1 MGIKVIPFVLS
12 SFGAFGECAE
22 SLLKQLRDDFGA
34 KVVRDIR
41 NAIGANPSYSLLV
54 SCHSNLAVFDENL
67 AGWPIKDDVSAKQ
80 LITEHLKYCVTEGT
94 QTHTQEAC
102 ADGRRP
108 RSDEQPE
115 QQCAQD
121 ETAQTQ
127 ERVDAHSVTEE
138 THVSYIESRYTRET
152 DDDDDLL
159 NEASPSAPNDDETVE
174 EVVRRYIQHTSKASA
189 KAITSERHHHTNS
202 ETTTHTTE
210 ETESQAESSEVLPIQ
225 ASRSQQSQKSCNTRR
240 KNKKRPRCKCGG
252 LIDENGDCESAV
264 CPYQTKK

>member
-1 MGIKVIPFVLS
+1 MCRI
-12 SFGAFGECAE
+12 

-80 LITEHLKYCVTEGT
+80 LITEHRLPHLKYCVTEGT

-102 ADGRRP
+102 VDGRRP

-127 ERVDAHSVTEE
+127 ERVDGTQRDGRNTRKLHPSHA
-138 THVSYIESRYTRET
+138 TRE
-152 DDDDDLL
+152 
-159 NEASPSAPNDDETVE
+159 E
-174 EVVRRYIQHTSKASA
+174 QM
-189 KAITSERHHHTNS
+189 
-202 ETTTHTTE
+202 TTTIFSTKLHQVHRTTMKP
-210 ETESQAESSEVLPIQ
+210 LK
-225 ASRSQQSQKSCNTRR
+225 KS
-240 KNKKRPRCKCGG
+240 
-252 LIDENGDCESAV
+252 
-264 CPYQTKK
+264 